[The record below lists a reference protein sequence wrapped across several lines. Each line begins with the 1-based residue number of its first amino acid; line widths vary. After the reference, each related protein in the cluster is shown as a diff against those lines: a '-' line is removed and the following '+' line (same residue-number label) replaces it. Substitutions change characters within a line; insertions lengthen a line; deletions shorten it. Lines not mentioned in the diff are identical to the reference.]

1 MKKYI
6 VTYCENPKCGR
17 AFVMVV
23 GVFTDE
29 TKASN
34 ALEKVFLKACDTFCV
49 DEKLADETQC
59 DTQNSYYNEGKGFN
73 IDYKS
78 LGEVV
83 GEVFGEISD
92 CEEDDMYMDTSI
104 EE

>member
-1 MKKYI
+1 MI
-6 VTYCENPKCGR
+6 DAEMPKR
-17 AFVMVV
+17 V
-23 GVFTDE
+23 
-29 TKASN
+29 
-34 ALEKVFLKACDTFCV
+34 LK
-49 DEKLADETQC
+49 LG
-59 DTQNSYYNEGKGFN
+59 NSYYNKSKGFN

-83 GEVFGEISD
+83 GEVFGDISD